1 LAALS
6 LLLSLFAVL
15 RSRSSA
21 RRAAGAAN
29 VPRVDRGEDAMRID
43 LLSSQLDA
51 IATRMAAAEA
61 QGTLSLQKVGVVRY
75 NPFEDTGSNQSFAL
89 AMLDAT
95 GNGFVL
101 SSLHSRQQTRV
112 FLKQVTGGK
121 ADTALS
127 DEEAQAIRQATS

>member
-1 LAALS
+1 MEGIAIPETVPTWIAILAVVLAALS

-51 IATRMAAAEA
+51 IATRMYSLPLFLFIVAMAVLVEL
-61 QGTLSLQKVGVVRY
+61 TLSLRG
-75 NPFEDTGSNQSFAL
+75 
-89 AMLDAT
+89 
-95 GNGFVL
+95 
-101 SSLHSRQQTRV
+101 
-112 FLKQVTGGK
+112 
-121 ADTALS
+121 
-127 DEEAQAIRQATS
+127 